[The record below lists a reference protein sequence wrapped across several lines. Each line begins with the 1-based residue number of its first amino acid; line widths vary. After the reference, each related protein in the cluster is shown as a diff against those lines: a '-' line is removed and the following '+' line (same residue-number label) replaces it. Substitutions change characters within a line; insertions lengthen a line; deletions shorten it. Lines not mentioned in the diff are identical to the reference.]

1 MYVFKSLTRSDYE
14 FEESLTHAD
23 ITLRVGDGV
32 FERFVYT
39 SASFTDASLNQF
51 NKAGKHWNFL
61 HHNYYSSG
69 SSQISASDPV
79 TLDQFSHNIW
89 NNRGWEYVLQGQYRN
104 KFYNTGTVFY
114 VPQHYYGE
122 RIKPGSFELSATTA
136 SKTIVIKDDGVGNI
150 YGYSGIEHSQSAA
163 TSISSSDNYLGNIFY
178 DDGVINL
185 TETGSWSG
193 SSAIAEGFTYKNLFY
208 TAGTDTTLNFQSSQP
223 IFTKTWRV
231 VVEPHEFNSTLN
243 RSARAVY
250 SGSTAAGQENIY
262 DGNDWWA
269 SGWLTRR
276 IHPNLEATSGSW
288 TPHCTAIALYGED
301 TNIATSEPLV
311 IAHLSQP
318 IPMDSEVPIIF
329 EISLDF

>member
-136 SKTIVIKDDGVGNI
+136 SKTIVIKDDGVGNL
-150 YGYSGIEHSQSAA
+150 YSFSGAEHSQSAA
-163 TSISSSDNYLGNIFY
+163 SALSSSENYLGNIFY
-178 DDGVINL
+178 DNGVVTF
-185 TETGSWSG
+185 TESGSWSG
-193 SSAIAEGFTYKNLFY
+193 SSTIAEGYTYQKLLKTNDSNTLSFQASHKVFTRTYY
-208 TAGTDTTLNFQSSQP
+208 VT
-223 IFTKTWRV
+223 
-231 VVEPHEFNSTLN
+231 VEPQEFNSTLN
-243 RSARAVY
+243 RTARAVY
-250 SGSTAAGQENIY
+250 SGSATEQQE
-262 DGNDWWA
+262 GNTYYSSDLWWPPGNLSNRFPTEWSG
-269 SGWLTRR
+269 SGW
-276 IHPNLEATSGSW
+276 S
-288 TPHCTAIALYGED
+288 PHCTAIALYGED
-301 TNIATSEPLV
+301 TNIATGEPLIV
-311 IAHLSQP
+311 AHLSQP
-318 IPMDSEVPIIF
+318 IPMDNEVPIVF
-329 EISLDF
+329 EISVDF